1 MNHPKQTL
9 IEREHQH
16 NLYDAP
22 LLFTA
27 DILTGK
33 VQVEL
38 VTTAKVSLFQ
48 SSGIVQAHSLTWFT
62 RTLDRMEPSFMVL
75 VPSVLVLQKV
85 QMPAMKR
92 VY

>member
-38 VTTAKVSLFQ
+38 VTTDGYGEPVSVLWYCT
-48 SSGIVQAHSLTWFT
+48 SSLT
-62 RTLDRMEPSFMVL
+62 DL
-75 VPSVLVLQKV
+75 V
-85 QMPAMKR
+85 
-92 VY
+92 YTDT